1 MLLWQS
7 SSLKQS
13 LFPCYVFFEIGGQR
27 IVKYIFELCEFLE
40 FKSKVYLL
48 NTKYLGICIAAQT
61 CPITNIRFVIHRKQ
75 NFNKNY
81 KVPFQNSIKITIV
94 LGLLNFYHD

>member
-1 MLLWQS
+1 MLLWQN

-27 IVKYIFELCEFLE
+27 IVKYIFELCESLE
-40 FKSKVYLL
+40 LKIKTYLY
-48 NTKYLGICIAAQT
+48 YLHTYAAQT